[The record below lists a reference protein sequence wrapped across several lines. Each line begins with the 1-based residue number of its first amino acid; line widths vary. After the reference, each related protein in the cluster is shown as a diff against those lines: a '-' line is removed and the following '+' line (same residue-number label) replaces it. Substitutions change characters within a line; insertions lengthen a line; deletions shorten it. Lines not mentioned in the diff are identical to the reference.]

1 MPLAVYFGRGTSS
14 SSDGQNFPLDRRAQA
29 TGAVNP
35 HKGAEPAVSFYS
47 HVSDRSAPFHST
59 VISASA
65 SEAAQVLDGLP
76 HHGADLHIE
85 IGRASCRVRV
95 FQYLYTSVVAV
106 SLTINYLT
114 M

>member
-14 SSDGQNFPLDRRAQA
+14 SSDGQHFPLDRRAQA

-47 HVSDRSAPFHST
+47 HVSDRYAPFHST

-65 SEAAQVLDGLP
+65 SEAAQVLDGLL

-85 IGRASCRVRV
+85 EHHVDGGGDRKSTR
-95 FQYLYTSVVAV
+95 LNS
-106 SLTINYLT
+106 SH
-114 M
+114 